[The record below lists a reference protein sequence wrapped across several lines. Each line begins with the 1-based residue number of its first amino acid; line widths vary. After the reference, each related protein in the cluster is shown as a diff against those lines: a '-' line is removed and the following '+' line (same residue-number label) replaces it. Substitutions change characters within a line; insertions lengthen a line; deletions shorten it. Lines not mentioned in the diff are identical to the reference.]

1 MTRSKWSLMLQAGIA
16 GLLLVACAP
25 DTVEDS
31 ETTSSESVSVSSSA
45 AEMQTFTLEEL
56 SQYTGKDGQP
66 GYVAVDGVVYD
77 VTNVEAWFCPSL
89 VFYLDE
95 YCDKKV
101 TNFQGFFL
109 VCRGFLNHFI
119 ILRNGFMERFQS
131 VLKALFYPLWLDD
144 SILNRIRTFQNR
156 VKVPSIFRI
165 NCLYLFL

>member
-16 GLLLVACAP
+16 GLLLVSCAP

-77 VTNVEAWFCPSL
+77 VTNVETWKDGEHQMGLTAGNELSEEINSSPHG
-89 VFYLDE
+89 
-95 YCDKKV
+95 K
-101 TNFQGFFL
+101 Q
-109 VCRGFLNHFI
+109 
-119 ILRNGFMERFQS
+119 
-131 VLKALFYPLWLDD
+131 VLEGLPIVGEF
-144 SILNRIRTFQNR
+144 
-156 VKVPSIFRI
+156 VE
-165 NCLYLFL
+165 

>member
-66 GYVAVDGVVYD
+66 GYVAVGGVVYD
-77 VTNVEAWFCPSL
+77 VTNVEAWKDGEHQMGLTAGNELSEEINSSPHG
-89 VFYLDE
+89 
-95 YCDKKV
+95 K
-101 TNFQGFFL
+101 Q
-109 VCRGFLNHFI
+109 
-119 ILRNGFMERFQS
+119 
-131 VLKALFYPLWLDD
+131 VLEGLPIVGEF
-144 SILNRIRTFQNR
+144 
-156 VKVPSIFRI
+156 VE
-165 NCLYLFL
+165 

>member
-1 MTRSKWSLMLQAGIA
+1 MLQAGIA

-77 VTNVEAWFCPSL
+77 VTNVEAWKDGEHQMGLTAGNELSEEINSSPHGKQVLEGLPIVGEF
-89 VFYLDE
+89 VE
-95 YCDKKV
+95 W
-101 TNFQGFFL
+101 FFGARL
-109 VCRGFLNHFI
+109 G
-119 ILRNGFMERFQS
+119 
-131 VLKALFYPLWLDD
+131 K
-144 SILNRIRTFQNR
+144 
-156 VKVPSIFRI
+156 
-165 NCLYLFL
+165 